1 MGEHSSWGKRAHAS
15 AECPDGCSRS
25 YLTSSSQQLTQGSAV
40 VSSSLCIRRGMIREA
55 RDPVWSYTA
64 IRMLNL
70 GFKHRAFGFWRH
82 VLFFFFF
89 FFFYHAALLLGSISG
104 VKYVIRLLK
113 EPLQGPFPPKPSCHL
128 RWDMKQ
134 DNIHFSLGNLFP
146 SFLLFAHSLLFFFL
160 PVR

>member
-25 YLTSSSQQLTQGSAV
+25 YPTSSSQQLTQGSAV

-89 FFFYHAALLLGSISG
+89 TMQRYFLAAFLEWSMSSVSWKSHSRDLSHPNLPVTWDEIWNRITSIFLW
-104 VKYVIRLLK
+104 VI
-113 EPLQGPFPPKPSCHL
+113 
-128 RWDMKQ
+128 
-134 DNIHFSLGNLFP
+134 
-146 SFLLFAHSLLFFFL
+146 SFLLFFFL
-160 PVR
+160 PTPSSFFFLPVR

>member
-25 YLTSSSQQLTQGSAV
+25 YPTSSSQQLTQGSAV
-40 VSSSLCIRRGMIREA
+40 ISSSLCIRRGMIREV

-82 VLFFFFF
+82 VLFFV
-89 FFFYHAALLLGSISG
+89 FFFYHAPLPLGSISG

-113 EPLQGPFPPKPSCHL
+113 EPLQGPFPPKPSFHL

-146 SFLLFAHSLLFFFL
+146 SFCPLPPLFFFFFSS
-160 PVR
+160 R